1 MASGDRLESVTR
13 YAPGVPELWTPVVE
27 GPHEA
32 FVEKVLRAIAR
43 FAEATGVQ
51 TPVVDVELADTSR
64 FVLDRIEPEPGFGMV
79 TLYVRD
85 PRDDAPDALIVPIG
99 SIRRI
104 ELRKAPEDRVARFGF
119 SLPTQQDY

>member
-1 MASGDRLESVTR
+1 M
-13 YAPGVPELWTPVVE
+13 VE

-32 FVEKVLRAIAR
+32 FVQRLLRTIGR
-43 FAEATGVQ
+43 FAEETGVR
-51 TPVVDVELADTSR
+51 TPVVEVELADTSR

-85 PRDDAPDALIVPIG
+85 GHDDDPDALVVPIG

-104 ELRKAPEDRVARFGF
+104 ELRKAPEDRVLRFGF
-119 SLPTQQDY
+119 AVPPADAAG